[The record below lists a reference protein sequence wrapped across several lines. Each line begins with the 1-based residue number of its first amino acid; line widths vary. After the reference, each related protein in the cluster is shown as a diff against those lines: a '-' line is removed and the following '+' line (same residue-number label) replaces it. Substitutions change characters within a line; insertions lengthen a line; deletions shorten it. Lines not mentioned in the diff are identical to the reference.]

1 MTEPP
6 ESDTSNDISSQ
17 SELIQVL
24 IENSREADEC
34 ILFPENATDDELHTM
49 WVLAE
54 EGSYIHPKDAQ

>member
-1 MTEPP
+1 MTKSP
-6 ESDTSNDISSQ
+6 ENDTSDDISCQ
-17 SELIQVL
+17 SELLQVL

-34 ILFPENATDDELHTM
+34 ILFPEKATDDELQTM